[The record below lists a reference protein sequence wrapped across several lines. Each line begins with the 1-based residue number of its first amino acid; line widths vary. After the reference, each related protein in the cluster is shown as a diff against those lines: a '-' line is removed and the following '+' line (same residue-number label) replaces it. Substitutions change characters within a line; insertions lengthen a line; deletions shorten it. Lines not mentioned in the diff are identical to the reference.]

1 MRSPKWYRHEE
12 GAFFFSPPPNV
23 FRCTPLSTVVRFQAS
38 EARRSPWVLPRCFCS
53 LTTLSPHHYARARDA
68 RFVRP
73 DARRSPDAP
82 LRRLRARPRRAVPQL
97 GRRGGPR
104 GSPARLLHRRPGQL
118 LRQAVQEPC
127 GAARLLPR
135 IHRRHRVGRTGA
147 KRAPRGGYRRER
159 DGDGDDG
166 DGDGETRAP
175 LSFQP
180 LPRTKKKNQKTRVP
194 APHFPASTL
203 LFLRSSARFA
213 ASTVRAARV
222 SGAAPSASSS
232 TSPGTSP
239 GAGRSRSIGFDTR
252 FETTRSASSRDA
264 APRSTS

>member
-23 FRCTPLSTVVRFQAS
+23 FRCTPLSCFVRVS
-38 EARRSPWVLPRCFCS
+38 RRPRRGGLRGFCRRCFCS

-118 LRQAVQEPC
+118 LRQAVQEPR

-159 DGDGDDG
+159 DGDGDG

-180 LPRTKKKNQKTRVP
+180 LPRTKKKPKKPEP
-194 APHFPASTL
+194 APHFPASTP

-213 ASTVRAARV
+213 ASTGRAARV

-239 GAGRSRSIGFDTR
+239 GAGRSRSTGFDTR